1 MDIALEIQNE
11 VIVGDGSYTEVF
23 LFVIQKMLRPRVK
36 QHFVLPQQTP
46 TKIWLRHA
54 SQMSENPVEAG
65 NIEVTR
71 LEVMM
76 SYKMWYSF

>member
-46 TKIWLRHA
+46 TKI
-54 SQMSENPVEAG
+54 
-65 NIEVTR
+65 
-71 LEVMM
+71 
-76 SYKMWYSF
+76 